1 MSNFIHL
8 HVHSEYSLLDASTK
22 IEEIPVRA
30 KELGMKAVALTDH
43 GNMYGAID
51 FYKACKKVGVKPI
64 IGCEIYVSQKSLYLK
79 DRTNERYHL
88 VLLAENNQGLKNL
101 MKIVSIAFV
110 DGYYYKPRVDLDV
123 LKKYSKGIIATS
135 ACLAGEVQ
143 RLIQRRDYDGAK
155 KAALRYRDIFGKDSF
170 FLELQDHGIPEQK
183 RVNRELNRL
192 SEETGISL
200 ICSNDVHYLKK
211 EDAKATDVLLCIQ
224 TGAKIKD
231 EKRMKFPTE
240 EFYLKSAEE
249 MENIFSDNLDAINN
263 TGIIADRCNVDFEFG
278 HYHLPEFKVPSGYT
292 NESYL
297 EKLAK
302 EGLNKRYKVIDKKI
316 KDRFNMEFQTIT
328 QMGFVDYFLIVWDFI
343 NYAKKNNIQ
352 VGPGR
357 GSAAGSIISYGL
369 GIIDIDPLK
378 FDLLFERF
386 LNKERV
392 SMPDI
397 DIDFCYERRE
407 EVIDYV
413 CEKYGDERV
422 AQIVTFGTMQSRQ
435 AIRDVGRVLDIAYSR
450 VDYIAKQVPHTLKMT
465 LDKALD
471 ISESFKELYEKD
483 KEARNLIDIAKR
495 IEGLPRH
502 TSTHAA
508 GVVISK
514 NPLTDYVPLTRN
526 DQIIATQF
534 NMIQLEEL
542 GLLKMDFLG
551 LRTLTVL
558 RDAISLV
565 YDNYKVK
572 IDFSEFTYDDEKVLK
587 MFAKA
592 ETLGVFQFES
602 SGMRLFLKE
611 LKPDA
616 FSDLVAA
623 NALFR
628 PGPMKQIPKFIESKH
643 DKSKISYIHPILE
656 PILKDTY
663 GCIVYQEQV
672 MQIVQIVGGYSLG
685 RADIVRR
692 AISKKKMAVMEEER
706 KNFIYGN
713 EKENVCGAIKNGVDE
728 KSANEI
734 YDLIIDFA
742 DYAFN
747 KSHSVA
753 YSVIAYRSAWIKYYY
768 PREFMAA
775 QISTYT
781 SDIKQV
787 SLYIE
792 ELKRLGIG
800 LLPPN
805 VNYSQKNF
813 TVEGKKIRFGL
824 KAVKNVGEN
833 LIEAIVQARDK
844 LGNFTSLWDF
854 VDKVQKVSAQVL
866 NKKAL
871 ESLIRCGALD
881 DFNGNRAQYL
891 AVYEKVMENNQKSI
905 RNNIRGQ
912 VTLFGNLNKSEDLP
926 NLKDFSLRDKLNME
940 KEVIGIYVS
949 GHPLDDYRPALIS
962 FSNTNTGEIFESYN
976 SSSLI
981 QNKDIRI
988 AGLLKNKKTMITKT
1002 NKVMAFA
1009 SLEDLFGTIE
1019 LIIFPKTYSQYKNL
1033 IEDGK
1038 VLAIMGHISS
1048 SDVEDPKIIV
1058 DSLIQIQEP
1067 SDKKLY
1073 ISIKSMADK
1082 NILVGIKEVLKSYR
1096 GNVPVIFYDESQKK
1110 SYGTDMSIWI
1120 NEKEFENIKL
1130 ELLVYLN
1137 ENPNKIIL
1145 K

>member
-1 MSNFIHL
+1 
-8 HVHSEYSLLDASTK
+8 
-22 IEEIPVRA
+22 
-30 KELGMKAVALTDH
+30 
-43 GNMYGAID
+43 
-51 FYKACKKVGVKPI
+51 
-64 IGCEIYVSQKSLYLK
+64 
-79 DRTNERYHL
+79 
-88 VLLAENNQGLKNL
+88 
-101 MKIVSIAFV
+101 
-110 DGYYYKPRVDLDV
+110 
-123 LKKYSKGIIATS
+123 
-135 ACLAGEVQ
+135 
-143 RLIQRRDYDGAK
+143 
-155 KAALRYRDIFGKDSF
+155 
-170 FLELQDHGIPEQK
+170 
-183 RVNRELNRL
+183 
-192 SEETGISL
+192 
-200 ICSNDVHYLKK
+200 
-211 EDAKATDVLLCIQ
+211 
-224 TGAKIKD
+224 
-231 EKRMKFPTE
+231 
-240 EFYLKSAEE
+240 
-249 MENIFSDNLDAINN
+249 
-263 TGIIADRCNVDFEFG
+263 
-278 HYHLPEFKVPSGYT
+278 
-292 NESYL
+292 
-297 EKLAK
+297 
-302 EGLNKRYKVIDKKI
+302 
-316 KDRFNMEFQTIT
+316 
-328 QMGFVDYFLIVWDFI
+328 
-343 NYAKKNNIQ
+343 
-352 VGPGR
+352 
-357 GSAAGSIISYGL
+357 
-369 GIIDIDPLK
+369 
-378 FDLLFERF
+378 
-386 LNKERV
+386 
-392 SMPDI
+392 
-397 DIDFCYERRE
+397 
-407 EVIDYV
+407 
-413 CEKYGDERV
+413 
-422 AQIVTFGTMQSRQ
+422 
-435 AIRDVGRVLDIAYSR
+435 
-450 VDYIAKQVPHTLKMT
+450 MT

-483 KEARNLIDIAKR
+483 KESRNLIDIAKR

-572 IDFSEFTYDDEKVLK
+572 IDFSEFTYDDGKVLK

-602 SGMRLFLKE
+602 SGMRIFLKE

-1038 VLAIMGHISS
+1038 VLAVMGHISS

-1120 NEKEFENIKL
+1120 NEKEIENIKL

>member
-1 MSNFIHL
+1 
-8 HVHSEYSLLDASTK
+8 
-22 IEEIPVRA
+22 
-30 KELGMKAVALTDH
+30 
-43 GNMYGAID
+43 
-51 FYKACKKVGVKPI
+51 
-64 IGCEIYVSQKSLYLK
+64 
-79 DRTNERYHL
+79 
-88 VLLAENNQGLKNL
+88 
-101 MKIVSIAFV
+101 
-110 DGYYYKPRVDLDV
+110 
-123 LKKYSKGIIATS
+123 
-135 ACLAGEVQ
+135 
-143 RLIQRRDYDGAK
+143 
-155 KAALRYRDIFGKDSF
+155 
-170 FLELQDHGIPEQK
+170 
-183 RVNRELNRL
+183 
-192 SEETGISL
+192 
-200 ICSNDVHYLKK
+200 
-211 EDAKATDVLLCIQ
+211 
-224 TGAKIKD
+224 
-231 EKRMKFPTE
+231 
-240 EFYLKSAEE
+240 
-249 MENIFSDNLDAINN
+249 
-263 TGIIADRCNVDFEFG
+263 
-278 HYHLPEFKVPSGYT
+278 
-292 NESYL
+292 
-297 EKLAK
+297 
-302 EGLNKRYKVIDKKI
+302 
-316 KDRFNMEFQTIT
+316 
-328 QMGFVDYFLIVWDFI
+328 
-343 NYAKKNNIQ
+343 
-352 VGPGR
+352 
-357 GSAAGSIISYGL
+357 
-369 GIIDIDPLK
+369 
-378 FDLLFERF
+378 
-386 LNKERV
+386 
-392 SMPDI
+392 
-397 DIDFCYERRE
+397 
-407 EVIDYV
+407 
-413 CEKYGDERV
+413 
-422 AQIVTFGTMQSRQ
+422 
-435 AIRDVGRVLDIAYSR
+435 
-450 VDYIAKQVPHTLKMT
+450 
-465 LDKALD
+465 
-471 ISESFKELYEKD
+471 
-483 KEARNLIDIAKR
+483 
-495 IEGLPRH
+495 
-502 TSTHAA
+502 
-508 GVVISK
+508 
-514 NPLTDYVPLTRN
+514 
-526 DQIIATQF
+526 
-534 NMIQLEEL
+534 
-542 GLLKMDFLG
+542 
-551 LRTLTVL
+551 
-558 RDAISLV
+558 
-565 YDNYKVK
+565 
-572 IDFSEFTYDDEKVLK
+572 
-587 MFAKA
+587 
-592 ETLGVFQFES
+592 
-602 SGMRLFLKE
+602 
-611 LKPDA
+611 
-616 FSDLVAA
+616 
-623 NALFR
+623 
-628 PGPMKQIPKFIESKH
+628 
-643 DKSKISYIHPILE
+643 
-656 PILKDTY
+656 
-663 GCIVYQEQV
+663 
-672 MQIVQIVGGYSLG
+672 
-685 RADIVRR
+685 
-692 AISKKKMAVMEEER
+692 
-706 KNFIYGN
+706 
-713 EKENVCGAIKNGVDE
+713 
-728 KSANEI
+728 
-734 YDLIIDFA
+734 
-742 DYAFN
+742 
-747 KSHSVA
+747 
-753 YSVIAYRSAWIKYYY
+753 
-768 PREFMAA
+768 MAA

-1110 SYGTDMSIWI
+1110 TYGTDMSIWI

>member
-1 MSNFIHL
+1 M
-8 HVHSEYSLLDASTK
+8 
-22 IEEIPVRA
+22 
-30 KELGMKAVALTDH
+30 
-43 GNMYGAID
+43 
-51 FYKACKKVGVKPI
+51 
-64 IGCEIYVSQKSLYLK
+64 
-79 DRTNERYHL
+79 
-88 VLLAENNQGLKNL
+88 
-101 MKIVSIAFV
+101 
-110 DGYYYKPRVDLDV
+110 
-123 LKKYSKGIIATS
+123 
-135 ACLAGEVQ
+135 
-143 RLIQRRDYDGAK
+143 
-155 KAALRYRDIFGKDSF
+155 
-170 FLELQDHGIPEQK
+170 
-183 RVNRELNRL
+183 
-192 SEETGISL
+192 
-200 ICSNDVHYLKK
+200 
-211 EDAKATDVLLCIQ
+211 
-224 TGAKIKD
+224 
-231 EKRMKFPTE
+231 
-240 EFYLKSAEE
+240 
-249 MENIFSDNLDAINN
+249 
-263 TGIIADRCNVDFEFG
+263 
-278 HYHLPEFKVPSGYT
+278 
-292 NESYL
+292 
-297 EKLAK
+297 
-302 EGLNKRYKVIDKKI
+302 
-316 KDRFNMEFQTIT
+316 
-328 QMGFVDYFLIVWDFI
+328 
-343 NYAKKNNIQ
+343 
-352 VGPGR
+352 
-357 GSAAGSIISYGL
+357 
-369 GIIDIDPLK
+369 
-378 FDLLFERF
+378 
-386 LNKERV
+386 
-392 SMPDI
+392 
-397 DIDFCYERRE
+397 
-407 EVIDYV
+407 
-413 CEKYGDERV
+413 
-422 AQIVTFGTMQSRQ
+422 
-435 AIRDVGRVLDIAYSR
+435 
-450 VDYIAKQVPHTLKMT
+450 
-465 LDKALD
+465 
-471 ISESFKELYEKD
+471 
-483 KEARNLIDIAKR
+483 
-495 IEGLPRH
+495 
-502 TSTHAA
+502 
-508 GVVISK
+508 
-514 NPLTDYVPLTRN
+514 
-526 DQIIATQF
+526 
-534 NMIQLEEL
+534 
-542 GLLKMDFLG
+542 
-551 LRTLTVL
+551 
-558 RDAISLV
+558 
-565 YDNYKVK
+565 
-572 IDFSEFTYDDEKVLK
+572 
-587 MFAKA
+587 
-592 ETLGVFQFES
+592 
-602 SGMRLFLKE
+602 
-611 LKPDA
+611 
-616 FSDLVAA
+616 
-623 NALFR
+623 
-628 PGPMKQIPKFIESKH
+628 
-643 DKSKISYIHPILE
+643 
-656 PILKDTY
+656 
-663 GCIVYQEQV
+663 
-672 MQIVQIVGGYSLG
+672 
-685 RADIVRR
+685 
-692 AISKKKMAVMEEER
+692 
-706 KNFIYGN
+706 
-713 EKENVCGAIKNGVDE
+713 DE

-881 DFNGNRAQYL
+881 DFDGNRAQYL

-1038 VLAIMGHISS
+1038 VLAVMGHISS

-1110 SYGTDMSIWI
+1110 TYGTDMSIWI